1 MEDLYISARHYA
13 RKHGV
18 NPGTVSKWA
27 KDGRLP
33 AIRTNAGW
41 QIDPNAEPPRKLA
54 KRAAFVRSDGTMVCQ
69 TCKRTRMLKEYSES
83 GLTRG
88 RCKDCAN
95 YLAIKGK
102 CPTRPSVISY
112 SMDLEIWR
120 EMQYAS
126 NEVKR
131 IREEKIQEHARRIEA
146 AGLAGDGKD
155 WPAAA
160 DNKKMRN
167 STKDGLQDRR

>member
-1 MEDLYISARHYA
+1 MEEDFYISARHYA

-27 KDGRLP
+27 KEGRLP
-33 AIRTNAGW
+33 CIRTNAGW
-41 QIDPNAEPPRKLA
+41 QIDPNAEPPRKQA
-54 KRAAFVRSDGTMVCQ
+54 RRAAFVRSDGTMVCQ
-69 TCKRTRMLKEYSES
+69 TCKRTRMLKEFSES

-95 YLAIKGK
+95 YLAVKGK
-102 CPTRPSVISY
+102 NPTKPSVISY
-112 SMDLEIWR
+112 AMDLAIWR
-120 EMQYAS
+120 ELQYAS
-126 NEVKR
+126 KEVKQ

-155 WPAAA
+155 WPATP
-160 DNKKMRN
+160 DNKKN
-167 STKDGLQDRR
+167 KKLD